1 MTLARSAVQL
11 LGVYYMD
18 NANALGRD
26 YVWNLLRGG
35 VVVLQCYNGAGSC
48 SRLRT
53 LRRASERNAELCVV
67 VCGTGKKTQVADAN
81 AFCCA
86 L

>member
-35 VVVLQCYNGAGSC
+35 GRGGSSMLQRSWVLLAPANFE
-48 SRLRT
+48 T
-53 LRRASERNAELCVV
+53 SE
-67 VCGTGKKTQVADAN
+67 
-81 AFCCA
+81 
-86 L
+86 